1 MEAILAISAI
11 VLALVVIAKQPRP
24 RPTSVLP
31 KPSND
36 VQRLI
41 RQGKKVAAIRAYR
54 KQTGAS
60 LLEARNVIE
69 HHAV

>member
-1 MEAILAISAI
+1 MEAILAISVI
-11 VLALVVIAKQPRP
+11 VLTLVVIIKQPRP
-24 RPTSVLP
+24 RPTSDLP
-31 KPSND
+31 DPSND

-54 KQTGAS
+54 RQTGAT
-60 LLEARNVIE
+60 LLEASNVVG